1 MPDFVKANMLA
12 ATGGGLFGN
21 TSSTFGATNNQPAT
35 GGMFG
40 AKPAQTNTFGSGATS
55 GLFGAKP
62 ASPFGAANT
71 GSTQAQNPNT
81 SNPYYGDRPAP
92 APPTTGTADPAYFPS
107 WQQDPSGTSST
118 SNLPPHLFHNVSAME
133 AYRGASPD
141 ELRAMDYQQNRKNAT
156 PQQPAAGGFGA
167 PATGGFG
174 QAAPTNTF
182 GQQPATSTFG
192 AKPAGGLFGAAP
204 AANTGFGQSSG
215 GFGQSS
221 TGGGM
226 FGQTQQQPASTG
238 FGQPAQTGGLFG
250 QPAQAPATGGG
261 LFGNTS
267 TGFGAQPAQ
276 PAATNTFGSFGAAK
290 PATTGFGAPAAGGF
304 GSGAATNTFGQTPA
318 AGTGSTFGGFGAT
331 QNQQQ
336 APATGGLFGGGGF
349 GQNNQQQQQPAA
361 ATGGLFG
368 QPAQQPAQ
376 PAAGGLFGATAPKP
390 GGLFGGASTTPAAGA
405 STGFSES
412 SRQGTG
418 SVMLM
423 IGFGQNNAQQPAQ
436 TGGLFGST
444 NNNTTNNTTSGGLF
458 GAQNNQQQGAQ
469 QPAAGGLFGGGGGMF
484 GAKPAAPATG
494 GLFGSTTQNQQQP
507 AQTGSLFGNTGQ
519 SSGGLFGST
528 NNTLGQQNQQQ
539 NQPKPG
545 GLFGGGGSMFG
556 QTQQQPQQNTT
567 GGGLFG
573 GLGQS
578 QPAQTSMFGNQNQQ
592 QPQQNGMN
600 SSLFGGL
607 GQSTNNQSQQPSLNA
622 SIDQNPYGR
631 NELFNYTGQ
640 KLEFGSQNKKP
651 ALPPLTASSYRITP
665 SKNQINKLRGFATPQ
680 SPGRASTPLSSSSRN
695 GLNSPAS
702 DRYKGLTD
710 TALTP
715 NAFIPRPSIKRLNV
729 TPKTN
734 GVNGDDHL
742 ESVLGKS
749 ALKSSTS
756 RSNLNVS
763 QNGLSNSATLTFNP
777 PSSLTATNGNGNG
790 TNDTP
795 TRRPTPLESSRPLA
809 VAGSERQPSQGQY
822 WCKPRM
828 EKLRQMGEG
837 YLSKIPNFT
846 IGRSGFGE
854 VTFLEPVDVTG
865 FDLNDLFGKVVVFTE
880 MELAVYPDDWEDKP
894 PQGQG
899 LNRPARITLLNCYP
913 RDKATKQFITDIND
927 PRHARFLKRV
937 KNIPETEFVSYT
949 DDGAWTFE
957 VKHFSK
963 YGLRDGSD
971 EDDEDVGDV
980 GAIKRKMVTN
990 GSRSA
995 KAREAFNRPSSRT
1008 PSRTPESD
1016 EDFLPPTKSIRDMEQ
1031 VEEEDSVSE
1040 EEGSQ
1045 TASEQE
1051 SESDQDQASS
1061 SSSASGS
1068 APPEYDDMESVQLK
1082 LGPEGVLKLREMQSS
1097 QFGFESQ
1104 HTRPEKKQVKRTLG
1118 SHLAGFGDAGEDEKM
1133 LDRAIKVTLFSMWW
1147 MELTNSV
1154 PLSA

>member
-1 MPDFVKANMLA
+1 
-12 ATGGGLFGN
+12 
-21 TSSTFGATNNQPAT
+21 
-35 GGMFG
+35 
-40 AKPAQTNTFGSGATS
+40 
-55 GLFGAKP
+55 
-62 ASPFGAANT
+62 
-71 GSTQAQNPNT
+71 
-81 SNPYYGDRPAP
+81 
-92 APPTTGTADPAYFPS
+92 
-107 WQQDPSGTSST
+107 
-118 SNLPPHLFHNVSAME
+118 
-133 AYRGASPD
+133 
-141 ELRAMDYQQNRKNAT
+141 
-156 PQQPAAGGFGA
+156 
-167 PATGGFG
+167 
-174 QAAPTNTF
+174 
-182 GQQPATSTFG
+182 
-192 AKPAGGLFGAAP
+192 
-204 AANTGFGQSSG
+204 
-215 GFGQSS
+215 
-221 TGGGM
+221 
-226 FGQTQQQPASTG
+226 
-238 FGQPAQTGGLFG
+238 
-250 QPAQAPATGGG
+250 
-261 LFGNTS
+261 
-267 TGFGAQPAQ
+267 
-276 PAATNTFGSFGAAK
+276 
-290 PATTGFGAPAAGGF
+290 
-304 GSGAATNTFGQTPA
+304 
-318 AGTGSTFGGFGAT
+318 
-331 QNQQQ
+331 
-336 APATGGLFGGGGF
+336 
-349 GQNNQQQQQPAA
+349 
-361 ATGGLFG
+361 
-368 QPAQQPAQ
+368 
-376 PAAGGLFGATAPKP
+376 
-390 GGLFGGASTTPAAGA
+390 
-405 STGFSES
+405 
-412 SRQGTG
+412 
-418 SVMLM
+418 
-423 IGFGQNNAQQPAQ
+423 
-436 TGGLFGST
+436 
-444 NNNTTNNTTSGGLF
+444 
-458 GAQNNQQQGAQ
+458 
-469 QPAAGGLFGGGGGMF
+469 MF

-494 GLFGSTTQNQQQP
+494 GLFGSTTQNQQPP

-519 SSGGLFGST
+519 TSGGLFGST

-545 GLFGGGGSMFG
+545 GLFGGGGGLFGG

-567 GGGLFG
+567 SGGMFG

-578 QPAQTSMFGNQNQQ
+578 QPAQTSLFGSQNQQ

-715 NAFIPRPSIKRLNV
+715 NAFVPRPSIKRLNV

-734 GVNGDDHL
+734 GVNGGDDHL

-756 RSNLNVS
+756 RSNMTVS
-763 QNGLSNSATLTFNP
+763 QNGLSSSATMTFNP
-777 PSSLTATNGNGNG
+777 PASLTASNGNG
-790 TNDTP
+790 TGNGGETP

-854 VTFLEPVDVTG
+854 VTFLEPVDITA

-894 PQGQG
+894 PQGKG

-971 EDDEDVGDV
+971 EDEDEGDV
-980 GAIKRKMVTN
+980 GAVKRKMVSN
-990 GSRSA
+990 GAGARSA
-995 KAREAFNRPSSRT
+995 KAREAYNRPASRT

-1016 EDFLPPTKSIRDMEQ
+1016 EDFLPPTKSIRDMEAQ
-1031 VEEEDSVSE
+1031 NSEEEDDHESESVSDG
-1040 EEGSQ
+1040 EGSR

-1051 SESDQDQASS
+1051 SESSVSGSS
-1061 SSSASGS
+1061 HS
-1068 APPEYDDMESVQLK
+1068 APPGYDEMEDKRDQVVHNQL
-1082 LGPEGVLKLREMQSS
+1082 GREGVAKLREMQSS
-1097 QFGFESQ
+1097 PFGFQSQ
-1104 HTRPEKKQVKRTLG
+1104 NTRPEKREVKRTLRD
-1118 SHLAGFGDAGEDEKM
+1118 HLAGFGDAGEDSVT
-1133 LDRAIKVTLFSMWW
+1133 LDRAVKVCLSFSFF
-1147 MELTNSV
+1147 LGV
-1154 PLSA
+1154 VD

>member
-1 MPDFVKANMLA
+1 MLI
-12 ATGGGLFGN
+12 
-21 TSSTFGATNNQPAT
+21 S
-35 GGMFG
+35 
-40 AKPAQTNTFGSGATS
+40 
-55 GLFGAKP
+55 
-62 ASPFGAANT
+62 
-71 GSTQAQNPNT
+71 
-81 SNPYYGDRPAP
+81 
-92 APPTTGTADPAYFPS
+92 
-107 WQQDPSGTSST
+107 
-118 SNLPPHLFHNVSAME
+118 
-133 AYRGASPD
+133 
-141 ELRAMDYQQNRKNAT
+141 
-156 PQQPAAGGFGA
+156 
-167 PATGGFG
+167 
-174 QAAPTNTF
+174 
-182 GQQPATSTFG
+182 
-192 AKPAGGLFGAAP
+192 
-204 AANTGFGQSSG
+204 
-215 GFGQSS
+215 
-221 TGGGM
+221 
-226 FGQTQQQPASTG
+226 
-238 FGQPAQTGGLFG
+238 
-250 QPAQAPATGGG
+250 
-261 LFGNTS
+261 
-267 TGFGAQPAQ
+267 
-276 PAATNTFGSFGAAK
+276 
-290 PATTGFGAPAAGGF
+290 
-304 GSGAATNTFGQTPA
+304 
-318 AGTGSTFGGFGAT
+318 
-331 QNQQQ
+331 
-336 APATGGLFGGGGF
+336 GF
-349 GQNNQQQQQPAA
+349 GQNN
-361 ATGGLFG
+361 T
-368 QPAQQPAQ
+368 
-376 PAAGGLFGATAPKP
+376 
-390 GGLFGGASTTPAAGA
+390 
-405 STGFSES
+405 
-412 SRQGTG
+412 
-418 SVMLM
+418 
-423 IGFGQNNAQQPAQ
+423 QQPAQ

-444 NNNTTNNTTSGGLF
+444 TNTTNNTTGGELF

-469 QPAAGGLFGGGGGMF
+469 QPATGGLFGGGGGLF

-519 SSGGLFGST
+519 TSGGLFGST

-545 GLFGGGGSMFG
+545 GLFGGGGGLFG
-556 QTQQQPQQNTT
+556 QPQQQPQQNNT
-567 GGGLFG
+567 GGGMFG

-578 QPAQTSMFGNQNQQ
+578 QPAQTSLFGSQNQ

-600 SSLFGGL
+600 NSLFGGL

-729 TPKTN
+729 TPKAS
-734 GVNGDDHL
+734 GVSGDDHL

-790 TNDTP
+790 NGNEDTP

-828 EKLRQMGEG
+828 EKLRQMGES

-854 VTFLEPVDVTG
+854 VTFLEPVDVTA

-894 PQGQG
+894 PQGKG

-913 RDKATKQFITDIND
+913 RDKATKQFITDLND

-971 EDDEDVGDV
+971 EDDDEGDV

-990 GSRSA
+990 SRSA

-1016 EDFLPPTKSIRDMEQ
+1016 EDFLPPTKSIRDMEAPNS
-1031 VEEEDSVSE
+1031 EEDEDEHGSESVSE
-1040 EEGSQ
+1040 GEGEGSQ

-1051 SESDQDQASS
+1051 SEF
-1061 SSSASGS
+1061 SGSTQHS
-1068 APPEYDDMESVQLK
+1068 APPDYDDAEERRDQANEHK
-1082 LGPEGVLKLREMQSS
+1082 LGREGMAKLREMQSS
-1097 QFGFESQ
+1097 SFGFESRNV
-1104 HTRPEKKQVKRTLG
+1104 RPEKREVKRTLKD
-1118 SHLAGFGDAGEDEKM
+1118 HLAGFGNAGEDSVT
-1133 LDRAIKVTLFSMWW
+1133 LDRAVKVCSPSLVILHF
-1147 MELTNSV
+1147 
-1154 PLSA
+1154 

>member
-1 MPDFVKANMLA
+1 MTLI
-12 ATGGGLFGN
+12 
-21 TSSTFGATNNQPAT
+21 Q
-35 GGMFG
+35 
-40 AKPAQTNTFGSGATS
+40 
-55 GLFGAKP
+55 
-62 ASPFGAANT
+62 
-71 GSTQAQNPNT
+71 
-81 SNPYYGDRPAP
+81 
-92 APPTTGTADPAYFPS
+92 
-107 WQQDPSGTSST
+107 
-118 SNLPPHLFHNVSAME
+118 
-133 AYRGASPD
+133 
-141 ELRAMDYQQNRKNAT
+141 
-156 PQQPAAGGFGA
+156 
-167 PATGGFG
+167 
-174 QAAPTNTF
+174 
-182 GQQPATSTFG
+182 
-192 AKPAGGLFGAAP
+192 
-204 AANTGFGQSSG
+204 
-215 GFGQSS
+215 
-221 TGGGM
+221 
-226 FGQTQQQPASTG
+226 
-238 FGQPAQTGGLFG
+238 
-250 QPAQAPATGGG
+250 
-261 LFGNTS
+261 
-267 TGFGAQPAQ
+267 
-276 PAATNTFGSFGAAK
+276 
-290 PATTGFGAPAAGGF
+290 
-304 GSGAATNTFGQTPA
+304 
-318 AGTGSTFGGFGAT
+318 
-331 QNQQQ
+331 
-336 APATGGLFGGGGF
+336 GF
-349 GQNNQQQQQPAA
+349 GQN
-361 ATGGLFG
+361 
-368 QPAQQPAQ
+368 
-376 PAAGGLFGATAPKP
+376 
-390 GGLFGGASTTPAAGA
+390 
-405 STGFSES
+405 
-412 SRQGTG
+412 
-418 SVMLM
+418 
-423 IGFGQNNAQQPAQ
+423 NNAQQPAQ

-444 NNNTTNNTTSGGLF
+444 NNTANNTTGGGLF
-458 GAQNNQQQGAQ
+458 GAQNNQQQGTQ

-494 GLFGSTTQNQQQP
+494 GLFGSTSQNQQQP

-519 SSGGLFGST
+519 TSGGLFGST
-528 NNTLGQQNQQQ
+528 NNNLGQQNQQQ

-545 GLFGGGGSMFG
+545 GLFGGGGGLFG
-556 QTQQQPQQNTT
+556 QPQQQPQQNN
-567 GGGLFG
+567 GGGGMFG

-578 QPAQTSMFGNQNQQ
+578 QPAQTSLFGSQNQQ

-631 NELFNYTGQ
+631 SELFNYTGQ

-729 TPKTN
+729 TPKSS

-777 PSSLTATNGNGNG
+777 PSSLTATNGNGKGNG
-790 TNDTP
+790 NGNDDTP

-828 EKLRQMGEG
+828 EKLRQMGES

-854 VTFLEPVDVTG
+854 VTFLEPVDITA

-913 RDKATKQFITDIND
+913 RDKATKQFITDLND

-971 EDDEDVGDV
+971 EDDEEEGDV
-980 GAIKRKMVTN
+980 SAMKRKMVTS
-990 GSRSA
+990 SRSA

-1016 EDFLPPTKSIRDMEQ
+1016 EDFLPPTKSIRDLDAQ
-1031 VEEEDSVSE
+1031 DSEEDEVESE
-1040 EEGSQ
+1040 SASQGEGSQ

-1051 SESDQDQASS
+1051 SES
-1061 SSSASGS
+1061 SASGS
-1068 APPEYDDMESVQLK
+1068 TQDSAPPGYDDVEDRRERIVEHK
-1082 LGPEGVLKLREMQSS
+1082 LGPEGAAKLREMQSTS
-1097 QFGFESQ
+1097 FGFASQ
-1104 HTRPEKKQVKRTLG
+1104 NTRPEKKEVKRTLKD
-1118 SHLAGFGDAGEDEKM
+1118 HLAGFGNAGEDSVT
-1133 LDRAIKVTLFSMWW
+1133 LDRAVKVRPRFL
-1147 MELTNSV
+1147 
-1154 PLSA
+1154 LS